1 MQWAV
6 KAYHHAE
13 TYFNV
18 SKLLTN
24 NRDRKPM
31 SVLLFLRCMNA
42 EHECRVQIPIQMCMV
57 DCITNTQQSYKNHTV
72 LTRYRNKSNWNGST

>member
-18 SKLLTN
+18 SKICLQSLANKKELKPIVCSALT
-24 NRDRKPM
+24 RGA
-31 SVLLFLRCMNA
+31 NA
-42 EHECRVQIPIQMCMV
+42 EYEC
-57 DCITNTQQSYKNHTV
+57 
-72 LTRYRNKSNWNGST
+72 

>member
-18 SKLLTN
+18 SKICLQSLANKKELKPIICPALT
-24 NRDRKPM
+24 RGA
-31 SVLLFLRCMNA
+31 NA
-42 EHECRVQIPIQMCMV
+42 EYECRVQIPVQMCIV
-57 DCITNTQQSYKNHTV
+57 DGMTDILESLKKLCTNQQ
-72 LTRYRNKSNWNGST
+72 

>member
-18 SKLLTN
+18 SKISLQSLAKESKPIVCPALT
-24 NRDRKPM
+24 RGA
-31 SVLLFLRCMNA
+31 NA
-42 EHECRVQIPIQMCMV
+42 EYECQVQIPVQMCMV
-57 DCITNTQQSYKNHTV
+57 DGMTDILESLKKLCTNQ
-72 LTRYRNKSNWNGST
+72 R